1 MGSEEKPLVFISCG
15 QFKDDEISLGQ
26 AVESLIRNETSFE
39 AYFAEQ
45 QNSLDGLTTN
55 ILSNLN
61 RAAGFIAIMHHRGE
75 FDTPHEH
82 LIRASVWVEQ
92 EIAIAAFI
100 QHVLGRRIEVAVYI
114 QRGISREGIRQ
125 QLRLKPVEFDQ
136 SDEVLADLRERVKSW
151 AVEATSPQPLQAE
164 WRFEYLRPPASE
176 RHDYRLTVE
185 LVNTGSS
192 IVAEW
197 MAEVW
202 FPALFIEGASTSE
215 RFVRFD
221 IDDSMYSSPAK
232 RIFPGN
238 RLPAFQI
245 DYVVTSENWP
255 GWYEGERPMPTV
267 RIRVSAANQKPWQVE
282 IPFMKIQH
290 F

>member
-15 QFKDDEISLGQ
+15 QFTDDEISLGK
-26 AVESLIRNETSFE
+26 AVESLIQNETSFD

-136 SDEVLADLRERVKSW
+136 SDEVLADLRKRVKSW

-164 WRFEYLRPPASE
+164 WRFEYLRPPASD

-192 IVAEW
+192 VIAEW

-202 FPALFIEGASTSE
+202 FPSQFMEGARSSE
-215 RFVRFD
+215 GFKRFRT
-221 IDDSMYSSPAK
+221 DDSEKYATSK
-232 RIFPGN
+232 RIFPGD
-238 RLPAFQI
+238 RLRVFGIQ
-245 DYVVTSENWP
+245 YFVTNENWP